1 MHRLWRAAWEGQQPL
16 QLHGEGRNRLPTLHV
31 QDLAAFAEAVV
42 LQQPAGR
49 YLLACDEE
57 AVSQAELLGAVGQ
70 LLGNKQMQ
78 TLSGDA
84 TLLQP
89 APSPLLLLDL
99 PFSASSLPQPG
110 EMLRCCPRGLLGHLP
125 LVLQQLLQAR
135 GLTPLRIL
143 IRGPPA
149 AGKTH
154 LAQRLAQLYGLL
166 HINTA
171 AVLAEL
177 PLMDAETQ
185 KAAHTQLASRE
196 GRISQPLLARMAQ
209 HLLARQPAAAN
220 QGWVME
226 GWMRSLAAAQLLT
239 CSAAGGMTAAE
250 KAANRRTT
258 GGSVKSMDKKKS
270 GTGTAGSSSSKEA
283 AEAAGSTGG
292 RTRRSS
298 TAGDECSL
306 AAESSTVQL
315 SPELLPH
322 FLIETSHNNEKEF
335 MWRLESYKQLLQED
349 AADLAA
355 KRGAILSALQAASH
369 SSAASSHDTP
379 GRAARATGEQRST
392 SPSKAAAANAAAA
405 AAAPDASALPPDVK
419 LPEHGG
425 FVAFFEDAGLQL
437 PPALG
442 GKGAAA
448 PGSSWLD
455 LGLDKLAAAAEALA
469 AEKATR
475 DQQRLQAA
483 ARPLAANLMGGVLP
497 AVMAGLVKVALS
509 RPADPCQVIA
519 DELLAA
525 AAQLEAT
532 YADPY
537 DAPVYSIQ
545 LAKVEAKAAREA
557 ARAAAA
563 AAKAAREEAAAAA
576 AAAAVQQEAEAA
588 AAVSS
593 FTAGSMG
600 SFAGPPAVPT
610 LDTATAAAGGGSQP
624 PTRPGSAV
632 VGSNAASRAA
642 VRTSAAATGSPGR
655 SVKPT
660 ASVRGH

>member
-258 GGSVKSMDKKKS
+258 GGSVK
-270 GTGTAGSSSSKEA
+270 
-283 AEAAGSTGG
+283 
-292 RTRRSS
+292 
-298 TAGDECSL
+298 
-306 AAESSTVQL
+306 
-315 SPELLPH
+315 
-322 FLIETSHNNEKEF
+322 TSHNNEKEF
-335 MWRLESYKQLLQED
+335 MRRLESYKQLLQED

-355 KRGAILSALQAASH
+355 KRGAILSALQAASQ
-369 SSAASSHDTP
+369 SSAASPHDTP

-405 AAAPDASALPPDVK
+405 VAAAAAAPDASALPPDVK

-425 FVAFFEDAGLQL
+425 FVAFFADAGLQL

-525 AAQLEAT
+525 AAQLEAS

-537 DAPVYSIQ
+537 DEPVYGIQ

-576 AAAAVQQEAEAA
+576 AAAAAQQEAKAA
-588 AAVSS
+588 AAASS

-610 LDTATAAAGGGSQP
+610 LDTAAAAAGGGSQP

-632 VGSNAASRAA
+632 VGSKAASRAA
-642 VRTSAAATGSPGR
+642 VRTSTAATGSPGR